1 MLRQACLPARQA
13 QHDLIISNLHES
25 VAMNKEERHKKL
37 HEIIKIYLP
46 EDVSPDE
53 ISEESHFINELNINS
68 ANLVDI
74 VLDVEDAFD
83 IMLENE
89 DMDQM
94 ETVKDALAIIE
105 KKLSD
110 K

>member
-1 MLRQACLPARQA
+1 MDKEHYQKLK
-13 QHDLIISNLHES
+13 DII
-25 VAMNKEERHKKL
+25 A
-37 HEIIKIYLP
+37 IYLP
-46 EDVSPDE
+46 EDVSVDD
-53 ISEESHFINELNINS
+53 ISAESHFTNELNINS

-89 DMDQM
+89 DMDHM
-94 ETVKDALAIIE
+94 LTVTDALNIIS
-105 KKLSD
+105 KKLSS

>member
-1 MLRQACLPARQA
+1 MQNEDKYTSLKN
-13 QHDLIISNLHES
+13 I
-25 VAMNKEERHKKL
+25 VKT
-37 HEIIKIYLP
+37 YLP
-46 EDVSPDE
+46 EDVSVDDIKPE
-53 ISEESHFINELNINS
+53 SNFISDLNINS

-83 IMLENE
+83 IRLENE

-94 ETVKDALAIIE
+94 QTVQDAMAIID
-105 KKLSD
+105 KKLAD

>member
-1 MLRQACLPARQA
+1 MT
-13 QHDLIISNLHES
+13 
-25 VAMNKEERHKKL
+25 KEERYQKL
-37 HEIIKIYLP
+37 KDIIKIYLP
-46 EDVSPDE
+46 EDVMITEVKEYSNF
-53 ISEESHFINELNINS
+53 ISELNINS

-83 IMLENE
+83 IRLENE

-94 ETVKDALAIIE
+94 QTVADALRIIE
-105 KKLSD
+105 TKLSE

>member
-1 MLRQACLPARQA
+1 MQNEDKYTSLKN
-13 QHDLIISNLHES
+13 I
-25 VAMNKEERHKKL
+25 VKT
-37 HEIIKIYLP
+37 YLP
-46 EDVSPDE
+46 EDVSVDDIKPE
-53 ISEESHFINELNINS
+53 SNFISELNINS

-83 IMLENE
+83 IRLENE

-94 ETVKDALAIIE
+94 QTVQDAMAIID
-105 KKLSD
+105 KKLAD

>member
-1 MLRQACLPARQA
+1 MQ
-13 QHDLIISNLHES
+13 ES
-25 VAMNKEERHKKL
+25 VKYQKL
-37 HEIIKIYLP
+37 KDIITIYLP
-46 EDVSPDE
+46 EDVTVEDVE
-53 ISEESHFINELNINS
+53 QNSHFMNDLNINS

-83 IMLENE
+83 IRLEND

-94 ETVKDALAIIE
+94 QTVNDAMAIINA
-105 KKLSD
+105 KLKS

>member
-1 MLRQACLPARQA
+1 MKQDHYHKLKE
-13 QHDLIISNLHES
+13 IIS
-25 VAMNKEERHKKL
+25 V
-37 HEIIKIYLP
+37 YLP
-46 EDVSPDE
+46 EDVQVAA
-53 ISEESHFINELNINS
+53 IKEESHFINELNINS

-89 DMDQM
+89 DMDDM
-94 ETVKDALAIIE
+94 ATVKDALEIID
-105 KKLSD
+105 KKLSE

>member
-1 MLRQACLPARQA
+1 VTV
-13 QHDLIISNLHES
+13 DDI
-25 VAMNKEERHKKL
+25 
-37 HEIIKIYLP
+37 
-46 EDVSPDE
+46 SPD
-53 ISEESHFINELNINS
+53 SHFINELNINS

-83 IMLENE
+83 ITLEND

-94 ETVKDALAIIE
+94 QTVNDAIAIID
-105 KKLSD
+105 KKRSS